1 MQRIDRA
8 AVAEFI
14 GTFALVFFGAGSVIA
29 FANGKLDLL
38 GVALA
43 NGLVLAVMV
52 SQMGDRAGGFFNP
65 AIVAALWATGTM
77 PTMRSLV
84 SIASQVLGAVA
95 AAYALKFLVPAE
107 TFRAGAGGAPAVAP
121 GLSAAKAVLFEA
133 VGAFFLAWAVFATAI
148 DDRGPFNRTAGFT
161 IGLTLSFG
169 ILAVGPWTGAAFNP
183 VRWLGPAL
191 AGGHGRDGYV
201 WVAGPLSGAIIA
213 GVLYWYLFLRGR
225 GPATP

>member
-1 MQRIDRA
+1 MI
-8 AVAEFI
+8 
-14 GTFALVFFGAGSVIA
+14 L
-29 FANGKLDLL
+29 FANGKVDLV

-52 SQMGDRAGGFFNP
+52 SQMGHLSGGFFNP

-95 AAYALKFLVPAE
+95 AAYALKFLVPTE
-107 TFRAGAGGAPAVAP
+107 TFRAGAGGAPALAA
-121 GLSAAKAVLFEA
+121 GLSAAKGVLFEA

-148 DDRGPFNRTAGFT
+148 DDRGPFNGTAGFT

-169 ILAVGPWTGAAFNP
+169 ILAIGPWTGAAFNP
-183 VRWLGPAL
+183 ARWLGPAL
-191 AGGHGRDGYV
+191 AGGHVTHGYV

-213 GVLYWYLFLRGR
+213 GVLYWYLFLRGK